1 MAKAE
6 QFADEKLRIE
16 NSCFSKRDPDGERK

>member
-6 QFADEKLRIE
+6 QFADEKARIE
-16 NSCFSKRDPDGERK
+16 TSCFSKRDPDGERE